1 MRRDGSLK
9 TIGTPSSIRVRKGF
23 VGAFYTV
30 TLGSAHQTINFL
42 SNISNIIVVIVF
54 ITIMMSESKIAFISQ
69 NCSEFGSIRKN
80 YDTV

>member
-1 MRRDGSLK
+1 MTVVLK
-9 TIGTPSSIRVRKGF
+9 TIGTPSRYKGQKRLRRR
-23 VGAFYTV
+23 FYTV